1 MITEI
6 DSLIYQAEAEYLT
19 QKDLGIFKSQ
29 ILYLSERLKIYEQIR
44 DQETEIFQHVVNQI
58 ANNFPD
64 EPESRVKRAVK
75 HWLMILR
82 YCGMAMLSNDSQY
95 LEQRILAWLPEQI
108 AAHQMQELE
117 QNLYGYLYKRLKK
130 SLDNDQFSILQ
141 PYLEQSKNVL
151 LNPKAALEPA

>member
-6 DSLIYQAEAEYLT
+6 DSLIYQAEAEYLA

-44 DQETEIFQHVVNQI
+44 DQETEIFQHVVNQMV
-58 ANNFPD
+58 NNFPD

-117 QNLYGYLYKRLKK
+117 QNLFGYLHKRLKK
-130 SLDNDQFSILQ
+130 ILGNEQFSILQ
-141 PYLEQSKNVL
+141 PYLEQSQNVL
-151 LNPKAALEPA
+151 LSQKQTLEPA

>member
-6 DSLIYQAEAEYLT
+6 DSLIYQAEAEYLA

-82 YCGMAMLSNDSQY
+82 YCSMAMLSNDSQY
-95 LEQRILAWLPEQI
+95 LEQRILEWLPEQI
-108 AAHQMQELE
+108 AAYQMQELE

>member
-6 DSLIYQAEAEYLT
+6 DSLIYQAEAEYLA
-19 QKDLGIFKSQ
+19 QKDLGILKSQ

-82 YCGMAMLSNDSQY
+82 CCSMAMLSNDSQY
-95 LEQRILAWLPEQI
+95 LEQRILEWLPEQI
-108 AAHQMQELE
+108 AAYQMQELE

-151 LNPKAALEPA
+151 LSQKQTLPA

>member
-6 DSLIYQAEAEYLT
+6 DSLIYQAEAEYLA

-44 DQETEIFQHVVNQI
+44 DQEAEIFQHVVNQI

-64 EPESRVKRAVK
+64 EPESKVKRAVK
-75 HWLMILR
+75 RWMMILR
-82 YCGMAMLSNDSQY
+82 YCSMAMLANDSQY
-95 LEQRILAWLPEQI
+95 LEQRILEWLPEQI
-108 AAHQMQELE
+108 AAQQMQDLE

-130 SLDNDQFSILQ
+130 SLEENQFSVLK

>member
-19 QKDLGIFKSQ
+19 QKDLGIFKTQ
-29 ILYLSERLKIYEQIR
+29 ILYLSDRLKIYEQIR
-44 DQETEIFQHVVNQI
+44 DREAEIFQHVLNQI
-58 ANNFPD
+58 VNNFPD
-64 EPESRVKRAVK
+64 EPEAKVERALK

-82 YCGMAMLSNDSQY
+82 CCSMAMLSNDPQY
-95 LEQRILAWLPEQI
+95 LERRILEWLPEQI
-108 AAHQMQELE
+108 AAHQMQDLE

-151 LNPKAALEPA
+151 LNHKPALKPA

>member
-6 DSLIYQAEAEYLT
+6 DSLIYQAEAEYLA

-82 YCGMAMLSNDSQY
+82 TCAMAMLANDSQY

-108 AAHQMQELE
+108 AAYQMQELE

-141 PYLEQSKNVL
+141 PYLEQSKNAL

>member
-6 DSLIYQAEAEYLT
+6 DALIYQAEAEYLT
-19 QKDLGIFKSQ
+19 QKDLGVFKTQ
-29 ILYLSERLKIYEQIR
+29 VLYLSERLKIYEQIR
-44 DQETEIFQHVVNQI
+44 EQETEIFQHVVNQI

-64 EPESRVKRAVK
+64 ELEARVERAVK

-82 YCGMAMLSNDSQY
+82 YCAMAMLANNSQY
-95 LEQRILAWLPEQI
+95 LEQRLEWLPEQI

-130 SLDNDQFSILQ
+130 SFDNDQFSILQ
-141 PYLEQSKNVL
+141 PYLEKSKNCL
-151 LNPKAALEPA
+151 LNPKTLLEAA

>member
-6 DSLIYQAEAEYLT
+6 DSLIYQAEAEYLA

-82 YCGMAMLSNDSQY
+82 YCGMAMLANDSQY
-95 LEQRILAWLPEQI
+95 LEPRILAWLPEQI

>member
-6 DSLIYQAEAEYLT
+6 DSLIYQAEAEYLA

-64 EPESRVKRAVK
+64 EPEAKVERAIK
-75 HWLMILR
+75 HWLMIMR
-82 YCGMAMLSNDSQY
+82 YCAMAMLANDSQY
-95 LEQRILAWLPEQI
+95 LERRILEWLPEQI
-108 AAHQMQELE
+108 SAHQMQELE

>member
-58 ANNFPD
+58 FNNFPD
-64 EPESRVKRAVK
+64 EPELKVTRAVK

-82 YCGMAMLSNDSQY
+82 YCSMAVLSNDAQY
-95 LEQRILAWLPEQI
+95 LERRILEWLPEQI

-151 LNPKAALEPA
+151 LSQKQALKPA

>member
-6 DSLIYQAEAEYLT
+6 DSLIYQAEAEYLA

-64 EPESRVKRAVK
+64 EPLDDDLA
-75 HWLMILR
+75 LL
-82 YCGMAMLSNDSQY
+82 QY
-95 LEQRILAWLPEQI
+95 
-108 AAHQMQELE
+108 
-117 QNLYGYLYKRLKK
+117 G
-130 SLDNDQFSILQ
+130 
-141 PYLEQSKNVL
+141 NVS
-151 LNPKAALEPA
+151 